1 MPGDNVDVTPQEKG
15 TVASTSLEAR
25 DAVKL
30 PTRLRT
36 VPHSKEFSG
45 SRINKDKAEK
55 PAPADNWGKKSLI
68 NQGESTHLSGSHTLL
83 SATIAAKTS
92 TFAKEKKN

>member
-15 TVASTSLEAR
+15 TVASTSLDAR

-55 PAPADNWGKKSLI
+55 PAPADNWGEKSLI
-68 NQGESTHLSGSHTLL
+68 KSGGKHSPFRITHAVISYHCR
-83 SATIAAKTS
+83 
-92 TFAKEKKN
+92 